1 MTEDNKW
8 TGYVVEKGEA
18 LVLSN
23 EEYDTM
29 IVNDYV
35 PRVVFGEEF
44 MGFLLNVDMAIELME
59 ADMEDLEEDEEEYAI
74 LKSTLEKLKPFKG
87 KTVFL
92 P

>member
-8 TGYVVEKGEA
+8 TGYVVKKGEA
-18 LVLSN
+18 LILSN

-35 PRVVFGEEF
+35 PRIVFGDDL
-44 MGFLLNVDMAIELME
+44 MGFFLNVDMAIELIE
-59 ADMEDLEEDEEEYAI
+59 DDMEELEEDEEEHAI
-74 LKSTLEKLKPFKG
+74 LASVLKKLEPFKG